1 MSQHSTSYYSAELRA
16 ILDAPPSYEELF
28 GPEHKVDSSPSSPAV
43 TEAVNEEAVNE
54 LEAHNEA
61 ERQRLR
67 CNQTKYMVF
76 ETRANPPEAPHFLA
90 PDLRPWM
97 RTRNDFGEMPRGES
111 DSRAEPSLSEILITT
126 GRENMRQRASTESTS
141 SPSRC
146 YAEEMALYPERNVR
160 SRPKSQR
167 SDSCIVN

>member
-1 MSQHSTSYYSAELRA
+1 MAASRNSGENPELRA

-28 GPEHKVDSSPSSPAV
+28 GPEHKVDTAPPSPVV
-43 TEAVNEEAVNE
+43 TEAVNE

-67 CNQTKYMVF
+67 CNQTQYMVL
-76 ETRANPPEAPHFLA
+76 ETRACPPEAPHFLA
-90 PDLRPWM
+90 PDMRPWM
-97 RTRNDFGEMPRGES
+97 RTRNDFGQMPRGES

-126 GRENMRQRASTESTS
+126 GRENMRSTASTSC
-141 SPSRC
+141 PSRR
-146 YAEEMALYPERNVR
+146 YAEEMALYPERDAR
-160 SRPKSQR
+160 STPKSQR